1 MKTPFTN
8 IFEMLTSS
16 GARLPLIEQW
26 LRNDVW
32 STERFTQHD
41 SHHYLEGGEKLVKSA
56 EEMILS
62 AAPSVYDEL
71 VAASQSSVSLLEV
84 LKQPKTAVVV
94 FDGVSIREIP
104 LLLKLAADT
113 NFAICES
120 RYGYAGLPSDTL
132 AFIEQRL
139 IGKRIGPSQIESR
152 KELKDY
158 NIAARHYDTLIRM
171 FELPG
176 DGRPLLLW
184 SSFPDGTYMNFEA
197 RSSGHFDAIVK
208 QFDVAWKNVVMT
220 IPRDYRIVIT
230 SDHGYIYLNAGFES
244 EIKADK
250 ALQVLENDRF
260 RIFDCKEEMN
270 ADFPELQVLP
280 QKSIAMLRGRI
291 KNRPQGSSA
300 NKVFRHGGMSL
311 MEMLTPYIVLEHL
324 SMKG

>member
-1 MKTPFTN
+1 
-8 IFEMLTSS
+8 MLTSS

-32 STERFTQHD
+32 STKRFLELD
-41 SHHYLEGGEKLVKSA
+41 SRDYLENGEKSVKCA
-56 EEMILS
+56 EEMVLS
-62 AAPSVYDEL
+62 AAPSIYDEL
-71 VAASQSSVSLLEV
+71 VAASQSSVSLLEI

-104 LLLKLAADT
+104 LLLRLAAHT
-113 NFAICES
+113 HFKVLES
-120 RYGYAGLPSDTL
+120 RYGYAALPSDTL

-158 NIAARHYDTLIRM
+158 SIAARHYDTLIRM
-171 FELPG
+171 FELPA

-208 QFDVAWKNVVMT
+208 QFDVAWKNLVMT
-220 IPRDYRIVIT
+220 IPRGYRIVIT

-244 EIKADK
+244 EVKADK
-250 ALQVLENDRF
+250 ALQVLQNDRF
-260 RIFDCKEEMN
+260 RIFDANE
-270 ADFPELQVLP
+270 DIDSDLPELQVIA
-280 QKSIAMLRGRI
+280 QKRVAMLRGRI

-311 MEMLTPYIVLEHL
+311 MEMLTPYLVVEHR
-324 SMKG
+324 